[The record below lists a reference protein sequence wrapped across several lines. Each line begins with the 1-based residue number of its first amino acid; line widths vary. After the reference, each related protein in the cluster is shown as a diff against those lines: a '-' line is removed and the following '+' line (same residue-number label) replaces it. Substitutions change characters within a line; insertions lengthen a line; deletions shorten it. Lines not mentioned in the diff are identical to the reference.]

1 MDKIAGMLLIALLAI
16 VTAVSLSY
24 YILNQ
29 PNQTQNNPSS
39 TPTPTPATTPTP
51 SPSEEPTQ
59 PTSIPKPSVPEFTV
73 ETGDHSYV
81 VPSYTSID
89 PYTGD
94 PITHPSYTVEN
105 ITIDITIKNQPFTPP
120 DNLTNLYYGV
130 RVKGHF
136 EQSWTEL
143 YYITNRTNG
152 NYLRIQSASE
162 NTVISIPQDYP
173 QGQVDFQV
181 EAVIATAHPLL
192 NTNFGY
198 WTWEASDWSDTQT
211 ITIP

>member
-1 MDKIAGMLLIALLAI
+1 LDKIAGILLIALLAI

-29 PNQTQNNPSS
+29 PNQTQNNPSP
-39 TPTPTPATTPTP
+39 TPTPTQTPTP
-51 SPSEEPTQ
+51 SPSETPSEPAS
-59 PTSIPKPSVPEFTV
+59 TSKPSVPEFTV
-73 ETGDHSYV
+73 EIGDHSYI

-192 NTNFGY
+192 NTNFGH
-198 WTWEASDWSDTQT
+198 WTWEASDWSNTQT